1 MVCWRRKCY
10 SSYIFFR
17 CRFFVYFCKLSL
29 KSALLQNLDSPF
41 WILEPWVLDFYLWIA
56 LIKKEASQ
64 AKYHFKMCQFR
75 RKIIHKLT
83 VNCLLILLTKK
94 NYPGLPSP
102 SLCLKSPQKCLIL
115 QRQIYKFWPFF
126 IFKVQMCEH
135 LVLKIQLCENSNE
148 TFLVIFNHC
157 VHKILITLLS
167 KQNNLHFIKCQRCTS
182 YLINEVWMYWTTV
195 KNVFSQ
201 IIILCLHFQG
211 QMGVIF

>member
-64 AKYHFKMCQFR
+64 AKYHYKMCQFR

-94 NYPGLPSP
+94 TTLDYPPHH
-102 SLCLKSPQKCLIL
+102 CVWKALKNVSFYNVRSTNFGHFSFLKFKCVNTW
-115 QRQIYKFWPFF
+115 YSKYNC
-126 IFKVQMCEH
+126 V
-135 LVLKIQLCENSNE
+135 KIQTRHFWWFS
-148 TFLVIFNHC
+148 TTV
-157 VHKILITLLS
+157 
-167 KQNNLHFIKCQRCTS
+167 FIKS
-182 YLINEVWMYWTTV
+182 W
-195 KNVFSQ
+195 
-201 IIILCLHFQG
+201 LHC
-211 QMGVIF
+211 